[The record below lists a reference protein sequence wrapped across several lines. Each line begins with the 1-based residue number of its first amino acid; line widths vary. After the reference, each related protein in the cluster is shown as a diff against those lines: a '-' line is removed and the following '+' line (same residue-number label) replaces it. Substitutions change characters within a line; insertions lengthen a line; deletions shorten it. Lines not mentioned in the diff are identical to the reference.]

1 MTSPDPFGNVSSRE
15 RNYMRVALGLA
26 RRALG
31 RVHPNPAVGCL
42 LVQGE
47 DIVGRGW
54 TQPGGR
60 PHGETMAL
68 RQAGAASR
76 GATAYVTL
84 EPCSHHGQTP
94 PCSTAL
100 IDAGVKRVV
109 AATMDPD
116 PRVSGAGIRALEAA
130 GVAVT
135 LNVLKDEAN
144 DLNAGFF
151 MRITRQRPL
160 FTLKSAATL
169 DGRIATGSGQSQW
182 ITGPEARARGHLLRA
197 QHDAILTGIST
208 VIADDPSLTCR
219 IDGLSERSPIR
230 VVLDGALKISVRST
244 LVRSAAKVPL
254 WVFHRADAN
263 LEKCKA
269 LQDAGVELVAIKSD
283 NDTRLNLPEV
293 ARILAQRGLT
303 RVLIEAGATLS
314 GAFVAENLVDRI
326 AWFQAP
332 SLIGA
337 EGLAAIGPLKLETL
351 ACMSRFEIDDVIP
364 CGSDTLAFL
373 RRKP

>member
-1 MTSPDPFGNVSSRE
+1 
-15 RNYMRVALGLA
+15 MRVALGLA

-42 LVQGE
+42 LVRDG
-47 DIVGRGW
+47 DVVGRGW
-54 TQPGGR
+54 TQAGGR

-68 RQAGAASR
+68 RQAGAAAR

-94 PCSTAL
+94 PCAAAL
-100 IDAGVKRVV
+100 IAAGVKRVV
-109 AATMDPD
+109 VATTDPD
-116 PRVSGAGIRALEAA
+116 PRVSGAGIRALEEA

-135 LNVLKDEAN
+135 LNVLKDEAD

-151 MRITRQRPL
+151 LRITRQRPL
-160 FTLKSAATL
+160 FTLKSATTL

-197 QHDAILTGIST
+197 QHDAILTGVST
-208 VIADDPSLTCR
+208 VVADDPSLTCR

-230 VVLDGALKISVRST
+230 VVLDGALKIPVRST
-244 LVRSAAKVPL
+244 LVRSAAEVPL
-254 WVFHRADAN
+254 WVFHHADAN
-263 LEKCKA
+263 LQKCKA
-269 LQDAGVELVAIKSD
+269 LKDVGVEMIAIKPD

-293 ARILAQRGLT
+293 AHILAQRGLT
-303 RVLIEAGATLS
+303 RVLVEAGATLS

-337 EGLAAIGPLKLETL
+337 DGLAAIGPLKLETL
-351 ACMSRFEIDDVIP
+351 ACMARFDTEDVIP
-364 CGSDTLAFL
+364 CGVDTLAFL